1 MKKSVTPQS
10 VTLVIL
16 KKDITARGWP
26 RLTKTVLPYVKTDFS
41 RWTGEDE
48 ESDDMAEDGSSDT
61 IHMGTE
67 SSSSGTKSGGFLKQV
82 FPLQTG
88 FRFYA
93 FNNNNIAKSSLLLIK
108 HYNSCNPTSL
118 VGAAEFLNWKYEG
131 LSCSIQSCVGII

>member
-1 MKKSVTPQS
+1 VKKSVTPQS

-26 RLTKTVLPYVKTDFS
+26 RLSKTALPYVKTDFS
-41 RWTGEDE
+41 RWTGEDD

-61 IHMGTE
+61 TNMGTG
-67 SSSSGTKSGGFLKQV
+67 SSLSGIKSGGLLKQV

-93 FNNNNIAKSSLLLIK
+93 FNNNDIAKSSLLLIK
-108 HYNSCNPTSL
+108 HPNGSNPTSL
-118 VGAAEFLNWKYEG
+118 VGATKFLN
-131 LSCSIQSCVGII
+131 